1 MVNGILL
8 RKFEEQIELIQTI
21 LITYLK
27 PTENLI
33 QTKQIKSTFAEKTI
47 RENPSIMIFFSFY
60 IFQQKKI
67 KY

>member
-47 RENPSIMIFFSFY
+47 R
-60 IFQQKKI
+60 KI
-67 KY
+67 LQL

>member
-60 IFQQKKI
+60 TPQQKKI
-67 KY
+67 

>member
-33 QTKQIKSTFAEKTI
+33 QTKQIKSTCAEKTI